1 MMSSRYGDRFWY
13 EGGGWPSSFT
23 QEQVP
28 SSFRCGLSI
37 ISIKT
42 LGTDPKYFQLAEIR
56 RVKLSSILC
65 DNSDDIENIQVKV
78 LIFIRT
84 FVGSKVQFGRNSIIT
99 RGLTNRLQVYAMVL
113 PDHEIN
119 PRVPCKSGVL
129 PRIDLNRW
137 RDASFHAAPSQSFHN
152 GFGKK

>member
-1 MMSSRYGDRFWY
+1 MLLRPDQKFNLGRFN
-13 EGGGWPSSFT
+13 
-23 QEQVP
+23 
-28 SSFRCGLSI
+28 
-37 ISIKT
+37 
-42 LGTDPKYFQLAEIR
+42 AEIF
-56 RVKLSSILC
+56 SIFTL
-65 DNSDDIENIQVKV
+65 
-78 LIFIRT
+78 
-84 FVGSKVQFGRNSIIT
+84 
-99 RGLTNRLQVYAMVL
+99 GLTNWLQVYAMVL

>member
-28 SSFRCGLSI
+28 SSFRCRLSI
-37 ISIKT
+37 SIET

-78 LIFIRT
+78 LMFIRT
-84 FVGSKVQFGRNSIIT
+84 FVGSKVQFGRNST
-99 RGLTNRLQVYAMVL
+99 QKY
-113 PDHEIN
+113 
-119 PRVPCKSGVL
+119 S
-129 PRIDLNRW
+129 
-137 RDASFHAAPSQSFHN
+137 PSLLVA
-152 GFGKK
+152 

>member
-28 SSFRCGLSI
+28 SSFRCRLSI
-37 ISIKT
+37 SIET
-42 LGTDPKYFQLAEIR
+42 LKYFQLAEIR

-78 LIFIRT
+78 LMFIRT
-84 FVGSKVQFGRNSIIT
+84 FVGSKVQYGRNSTQI
-99 RGLTNRLQVYAMVL
+99 Y
-113 PDHEIN
+113 
-119 PRVPCKSGVL
+119 S
-129 PRIDLNRW
+129 
-137 RDASFHAAPSQSFHN
+137 PSLLVA
-152 GFGKK
+152 

>member
-1 MMSSRYGDRFWY
+1 MSSRYGDRFWY

-78 LIFIRT
+78 LMFIRT
-84 FVGSKVQFGRNSIIT
+84 FVGSKVRFGRN
-99 RGLTNRLQVYAMVL
+99 
-113 PDHEIN
+113 
-119 PRVPCKSGVL
+119 
-129 PRIDLNRW
+129 
-137 RDASFHAAPSQSFHN
+137 
-152 GFGKK
+152 

>member
-28 SSFRCGLSI
+28 SSFRCRLSI
-37 ISIKT
+37 ISIET
-42 LGTDPKYFQLAEIR
+42 PVTDPKYFQLAEIR

-78 LIFIRT
+78 LMLIRT
-84 FVGSKVQFGRNSIIT
+84 FVGSKVQFGRNST
-99 RGLTNRLQVYAMVL
+99 QKY
-113 PDHEIN
+113 
-119 PRVPCKSGVL
+119 S
-129 PRIDLNRW
+129 
-137 RDASFHAAPSQSFHN
+137 PSLLVA
-152 GFGKK
+152 